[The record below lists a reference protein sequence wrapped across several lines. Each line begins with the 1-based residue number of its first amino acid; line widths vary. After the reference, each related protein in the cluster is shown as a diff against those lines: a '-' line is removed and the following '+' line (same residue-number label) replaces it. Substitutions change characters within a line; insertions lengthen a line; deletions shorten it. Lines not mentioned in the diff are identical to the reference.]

1 MHIDL
6 KKNQEKKDKYPW
18 RMSRAD
24 MKTWFLLNNQL
35 YGLNISMRLSMAMG
49 MASSK
54 FVVVT
59 PKSNTNIKVEY
70 NDKAEK
76 NTVSRSVPKQTN
88 LLNINWI

>member
-1 MHIDL
+1 
-6 KKNQEKKDKYPW
+6 
-18 RMSRAD
+18 
-24 MKTWFLLNNQL
+24 
-35 YGLNISMRLSMAMG
+35 MAMG